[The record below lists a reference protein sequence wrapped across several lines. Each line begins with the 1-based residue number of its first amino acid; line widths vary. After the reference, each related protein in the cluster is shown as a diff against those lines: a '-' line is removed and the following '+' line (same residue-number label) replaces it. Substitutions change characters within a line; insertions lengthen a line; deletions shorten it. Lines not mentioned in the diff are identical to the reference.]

1 MGNRSK
7 RSGGWKRR
15 LQDLIDA
22 NNERHSTRGKAVGY
36 KTQNERAA
44 SFFRIFKRLR
54 EMGFKLED
62 PAHLG
67 GRHIGWLMRDW
78 TAEPAL
84 KAELAAH
91 GVRYEPRDEPLSPAY
106 IQQQLSFLRVLSS
119 WIGKPG
125 LVLPADA
132 YVARHLV
139 TRQTTAQRDRSW
151 TGNAVDPTEVLA
163 QIASRCPRTALILEV
178 MLAYGLRRKEAV
190 MFVPTLA
197 EVPAHA
203 LPASADPG
211 PYLAFLRIK
220 RGTKGGRLRY
230 TAIRHPSQARALAR
244 ALEAA
249 PNGGH
254 VGYPG
259 LSLKQALRRFSNT
272 LHRAGV
278 NMKVLGVTGHG
289 VRHQFAADLFIE
301 LAEVTPPVRGG
312 GPVDAATMQ
321 AAYLAVAEQLGHG
334 RPQIAGA
341 YLGRRDG
348 RAAAAVAGPGPV
360 SGSADQPA

>member
-1 MGNRSK
+1 MQHKGKQRA
-7 RSGGWKRR
+7 GWKGR
-15 LQDLIDA
+15 LQALIDA
-22 NNERHSTRGKAVGY
+22 NNGLHSTRGKVVGH
-36 KTQNERAA
+36 KTRDERAA
-44 SFFRIFKRLR
+44 SLFRIFKRLR
-54 EMGFKLED
+54 AMGFKLDD
-62 PAHLG
+62 PAHMG

-78 TAEPAL
+78 TADPTI
-84 KAELAAH
+84 KAELATR
-91 GVRYEPRDEPLSPAY
+91 GVRYEPRDGPLSPAY
-106 IQQQLSFLRVLSS
+106 IQQQLSFLRALSA

-125 LVLPADA
+125 LVLPAEA
-132 YVARHLV
+132 YVAPHLV
-139 TRQTTAQRDRSW
+139 ARQTTAQRDRSW
-151 TGNAVDPTEVLA
+151 SGDAVDPAAVLA
-163 QIASRCPRTALILEV
+163 QVASPDPRTALILEV
-178 MLAYGLRRKEAV
+178 MLAFGLRRKEAV

-203 LPASADPG
+203 LPSSDDPG

-220 RGTKGGRLRY
+220 RGTKAGRLRY
-230 TAIRHPSQARALAR
+230 TAIRHPSQAWTLER

-254 VGYPG
+254 IGYPG

-289 VRHQFAADLFIE
+289 LRHQFAADLYVE
-301 LAEVTPPVRGG
+301 LAEVAPPVRGG
-312 GPVDAATMQ
+312 GPVDAETLR

-348 RAAAAVAGPGPV
+348 RAIAPTAGPGPV
-360 SGSADQPA
+360 ERKP

>member
-1 MGNRSK
+1 MGNKSK
-7 RSGGWKRR
+7 QPGGWKRR

-22 NNERHSTRGKAVGY
+22 NNERHSTRGKVVGH
-36 KTQNERAA
+36 KTQDERAA
-44 SFFRIFKRLR
+44 SLFRIFKRLR
-54 EMGFKLED
+54 AMGFTLDD

-78 TAEPAL
+78 TADPTL
-84 KAELAAH
+84 KAELARR

-106 IQQQLSFLRVLSS
+106 IQQQLSFLRVLSG

-125 LVLPADA
+125 LVLRADA
-132 YVARHLV
+132 YVAPHLV

-151 TGNAVDPTEVLA
+151 TGNGVDPTEVLA
-163 QIASRCPRTALILEV
+163 QVASRCPRTALILEV

-190 MFVPTLA
+190 AFVPRLA
-197 EVPAHA
+197 EVPTHA
-203 LPASADPG
+203 LPASAAPG

-254 VGYPG
+254 IGYPG

-289 VRHQFAADLFIE
+289 LRHQFAADLFIE
-301 LAEVTPPVRGG
+301 LAEVAPPVRGG
-312 GPVDAATMQ
+312 GPVEAETMRTV
-321 AAYLAVAEQLGHG
+321 YLAVAESLGHG
-334 RPQIAGA
+334 RPQISGA
-341 YLGRRDG
+341 YLGRQDG
-348 RAAAAVAGPGPV
+348 RAIAPQTGAP
-360 SGSADQPA
+360 SAPNTE